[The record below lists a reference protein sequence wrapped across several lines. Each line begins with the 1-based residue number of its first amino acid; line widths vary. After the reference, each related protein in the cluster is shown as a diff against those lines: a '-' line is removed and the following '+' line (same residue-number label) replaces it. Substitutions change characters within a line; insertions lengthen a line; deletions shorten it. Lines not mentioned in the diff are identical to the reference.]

1 MRMVSINWHICIIIS
16 CNVSGIWFIDSPRCP
31 VPFPVKPPIFNDNW
45 LTHWCFVRHFW
56 DSLSSRNRNNIA
68 FGEFGI
74 LIFSALTK
82 LLFYLTGTECDAI
95 FTCRFKILKVSP
107 SYLIVV
113 LIIFP
118 PLSARSKHI
127 YGLLKVFFTWWIS
140 CTFKTTAMYQ
150 VVSFFLHFAAALI
163 YLQKTPFL
171 FCVHILTTF
180 IICSTDHIGSAK

>member
-180 IICSTDHIGSAK
+180 IIC